1 MKSAGGLPA
10 LFDIVMKPDISFC
23 YSKTGNL
30 NSWAIVSIQTF
41 MITLWSTQSSAKRTS
56 ESKNS
61 LHKPIE
67 IWASIF
73 IPKRRC
79 VKTWY

>member
-30 NSWAIVSIQTF
+30 NSWAIHILKSKHPDIYDYIMEYPIQRK
-41 MITLWSTQSSAKRTS
+41 ANK
-56 ESKNS
+56 
-61 LHKPIE
+61 
-67 IWASIF
+67 
-73 IPKRRC
+73 
-79 VKTWY
+79 